1 MKRLVVKGL
10 DVVPPKNSSAFACE
24 TPPMMPKMHMLCAV
38 IGKRGS
44 GKSVA
49 ITNLLEKLQVVDR
62 LFIVSPSI
70 NSNRAL
76 VDRLQNMIVDKTDL
90 YSDVDDIT
98 ILDDIVKKLEKE
110 RDDLELYREKLKRY
124 NRLMAGI
131 NSQNPLFHL
140 SDEDLLSAYD
150 GGRFGKPKH
159 RWGGRVPCCCVFYD
173 DVLGSNIMSGRG
185 GKRLAKLC
193 MYHRHLAPFA
203 KGDAVGLS
211 MIFAMQS
218 YKSNA
223 GGLSKTIRNN
233 LTLILLFSTKSR
245 KELAE
250 VAEEASGEVDEQTFY
265 EVYNA
270 AIQKPHDFLM
280 IDLHPKKEHPSAFRR
295 NFSEFLVP
303 Q

>member
-1 MKRLVVKGL
+1 
-10 DVVPPKNSSAFACE
+10 
-24 TPPMMPKMHMLCAV
+24 MPKMHMLCAV

-70 NSNRAL
+70 NSNKAL
-76 VDRLQNMIVDKTDL
+76 VDRLSGMIVDKTAL
-90 YSDVDDIT
+90 YNAPDDVT
-98 ILDDIVKKLEKE
+98 ILYDLVKRLETE
-110 RDDLELYREKLKRY
+110 RDDLELYREKLKRW
-124 NRLMAGI
+124 NRLMPGI
-131 NSQNPLFHL
+131 NSRNPLFNL
-140 SDEDLLSAYD
+140 SDDDLLSAYD

-159 RWGGRVPCCCVFYD
+159 KWDGRVPCCAVWFD

-203 KGDAVGLS
+203 KGGAVGLS

-233 LTLILLFSTKSR
+233 LTLIILFSTKSK

-280 IDLHPKKEHPSAFRR
+280 LDLHFKKEFFSAFRR